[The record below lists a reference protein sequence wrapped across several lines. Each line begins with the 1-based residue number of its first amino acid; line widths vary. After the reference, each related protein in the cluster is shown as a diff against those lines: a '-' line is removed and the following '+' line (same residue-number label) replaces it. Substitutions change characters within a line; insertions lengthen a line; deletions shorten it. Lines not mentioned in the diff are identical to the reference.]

1 MATNKQSRTYAM
13 TWTLYNYEPYVEAL
27 QQYAK
32 DHCDYMVY
40 GHEICPTTGRP
51 HLQGYHHYATNRTY
65 PNKKWRAVTDLEK
78 NGRDFISSGTPDQNR
93 RYCLGL
99 TDGKTPNTNVW
110 EYGECPSQGTRTD
123 WAVARAS
130 LAQGRELVAVV
141 EEQPQLLPCIRS
153 LERFQQ
159 LCLRPLNREVN
170 VFVLVGPPG
179 TGKSKFAYD
188 FDDKVYSKPE
198 GTWFDGYTGQRTLLL
213 DDYYGDLPY
222 AQLLKVC
229 DRYPLNV
236 PVKGG
241 FVYAQW
247 TTVIITSNRQP
258 EQWYQQNI
266 DAFMRRVKF
275 LDREHKH
282 GGKDNETDSKASC
295 TDPSS

>member
-1 MATNKQSRTYAM
+1 MATNMQSRTYGI
-13 TWTLYNYEPYVEAL
+13 TWTLFNYEPYVEAL

-32 DHCDYMVY
+32 DNCDYMVY

-51 HLQGYHHYATNRTY
+51 HLQGYHHYKTSRTY
-65 PNKKWRAVTDLEK
+65 PNKKWRSVCDLEK
-78 NGRDFISSGTPDQNR
+78 NGRDFKAQGTPEQNR
-93 RYCLGL
+93 KYCLGL
-99 TDGKTPNTNVW
+99 TDGKTPNTQTW
-110 EYGECPSQGTRTD
+110 EFGECPAQGTRTD

-130 LAQGRELVAVV
+130 LASGTELVAVL

-159 LCLRPLNREVN
+159 LSLRPRNREVN
-170 VFVLVGPPG
+170 VYVLCGPPG
-179 TGKSKFAYD
+179 SGKSRWAYD
-188 FDDKVYSKPE
+188 NYKNLYSKPD
-198 GTWFDGYTGQRTLLL
+198 GSWFDGYTGQDTLLL
-213 DDYYGDLPY
+213 DDYYGDLPF

-258 EQWYQQNI
+258 EEWYQQNI
-266 DAFMRRVKF
+266 AAFMRRVKF
-275 LDREHKH
+275 LDREHNN
-282 GGKDNETDSKASC
+282 GGKDNETDSEASG